1 MVTPTKAESIDRYVR
16 CAELIKLV
24 GEVSHEIRQSSINLI
39 LCFLSEPAMVNVLSS
54 SATLG
59 PDIPRVTFSS
69 AQNRYVSKQDCDQ
82 IFTYAYTSEM
92 EKIAKR

>member
-69 AQNRYVSKQDCDQ
+69 AQNRYFSEQVCDEV
-82 IFTYAYTSEM
+82 FL
-92 EKIAKR
+92 